1 MLVLKLELH
10 SAITGEVT
18 EIGRTIIANDG
29 TGTSDSGNYI
39 CKVARKQKDGTP
51 YINKKIWKSPFRV
64 GFVKNHKRNQ
74 QNVWRL
80 VLKALASAF
89 PEEKFK

>member
-10 SAITGEVT
+10 SAITGKVT

-29 TGTSDSGNYI
+29 TGNAENGNYI
-39 CKVARKQKDGTP
+39 CKVARKQRDGTE
-51 YINKKIWKSPFRV
+51 YRNAEIWKKSLRL
-64 GFVKNHKRNQ
+64 GSVKNHKRKQ

-80 VLKALASAF
+80 VIKALNSAF
-89 PEEKFK
+89 PEEKS